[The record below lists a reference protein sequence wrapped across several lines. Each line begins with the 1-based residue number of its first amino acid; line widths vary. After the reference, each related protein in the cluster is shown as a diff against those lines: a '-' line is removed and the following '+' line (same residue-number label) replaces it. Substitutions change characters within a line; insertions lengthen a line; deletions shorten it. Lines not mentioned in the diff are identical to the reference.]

1 MSNNKLG
8 IFLAGG
14 LTGAAI
20 ALLCAPRSGR
30 ESRAMV
36 SAKLNEAWGEAQDL
50 GAQGAAGVQQAY
62 QSAVTRGQDVVQNVA
77 SKGQE
82 VYGAASSRVQEV
94 VGSAPAGVHNDEL
107 REKIEAARQRI
118 AAQVAENAE
127 RSQAAD
133 DGAIPVTEAAAETAY
148 VVIETTEPAAAEG
161 AQA

>member
-14 LTGAAI
+14 LTGAVI

-36 SAKLNEAWGEAQDL
+36 SAKLNDAWGEAQDL

-62 QSAVTRGQDVVQNVA
+62 QSAVSRGQDVVQNVA
-77 SKGQE
+77 SKGHDA
-82 VYGAASSRVQEV
+82 YDAASARVHEAV
-94 VGSAPAGVHNDEL
+94 ASAPAGARNDEL

-118 AAQVAENAE
+118 ASQVAENAE
-127 RSQAAD
+127 QSQAAE
-133 DGAIPVTEAAAETAY
+133 AESANAYVVVEAAAE
-148 VVIETTEPAAAEG
+148 VPVEG
-161 AQA
+161 EQA

>member
-1 MSNNKLG
+1 MSDNKLG

-14 LTGAAI
+14 LAGAAI

-30 ESRAMV
+30 ETRVMV

-50 GAQGAAGVQQAY
+50 GAQSAAGVQQAY

-77 SKGQE
+77 SKGHD
-82 VYGAASSRVQEV
+82 VYDAASTRVHEV
-94 VGSAPAGVHNDEL
+94 VSSAPAGVRNDEL

-118 AAQVAENAE
+118 ASQVAENAE
-127 RSQAAD
+127 QSQVAEGAALEVD
-133 DGAIPVTEAAAETAY
+133 AVEPDPAY
-148 VVIETTEPAAAEG
+148 VVIETPAEG